1 MSSYHH
7 GLNWKSDEET
17 MFKIEWKSP
26 TNKDFSGDFLDEK
39 NKLLKNTKMLIER
52 RIMFLKEN
60 NL

>member
-1 MSSYHH
+1 M
-7 GLNWKSDEET
+7 LVKSD
-17 MFKIEWKSP
+17 KIEWKSP